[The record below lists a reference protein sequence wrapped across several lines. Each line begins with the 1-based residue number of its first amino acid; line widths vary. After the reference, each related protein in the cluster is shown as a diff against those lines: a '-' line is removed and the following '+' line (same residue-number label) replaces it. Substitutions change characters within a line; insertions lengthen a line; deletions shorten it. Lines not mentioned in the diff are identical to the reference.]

1 MSLHNAIYSRSL
13 ILGYN
18 NKLLCQWLKH
28 ALLCLICCNATNL
41 MAAERLE
48 ADRAGIDRMGVNR
61 MVAPQDPNAQ
71 DAGNGSPSAPYKT
84 LSYAM
89 SQLRPGDHLTIA
101 AGTYRDA
108 LVFPQKPWTR
118 ITAAAIEAANIN
130 SAYLLKNNETVIE
143 GQGTVLI
150 KGSDIVNDW
159 RALGV
164 RRYMKPWAD
173 EPQQVFVDGKPL
185 IQVAGTI
192 FEGFPE
198 KQNHPLLA
206 LHKSQKGIWPG
217 RINGNQDSMP
227 DNSFYYDRTGKTLYI
242 KPALTKLKGH
252 VVEVSTRPILLSGNG
267 VTDIVVKNLTFQH
280 SNTSTNLRA
289 GLILMTGLRISLE
302 NLRVSE
308 ADATGISLMGDDITL
323 RNSSANNCG
332 QLGIKGRGK
341 RMQLIDNETNGNNTR
356 GFNKWWEAGG
366 AKFIGNGGLQDS
378 LISGHKALGNFGD
391 GIWFDWKNRNNTVQ
405 NSLSAYNHGF
415 GIHYEASDR
424 GRIINNVVVAN
435 EQRGIYLP
443 HSSDSIIAYN
453 LVASNGLQGIAIVDE
468 GRRDPDGVFDMSARG
483 NKVFSNIIA
492 WNASPLVLPTKLVDN
507 VSDGN
512 VFIGDADQT
521 KPGLGWVNMFHEEL
535 IKWTTRT
542 SQDRHSINLENTV
555 DDAFNKSL
563 SELSPEPD
571 LAWYQILRNT
581 LKPLA
586 VNPDWPKL
594 TPEITDL
601 RPGPMLQSFGNLKM
615 ATKNSIYQSIMT
627 PSQAKA
633 KAEDSAVARQ
643 GAVDKVSIDLKMA
656 TKNSID
662 KSIMM
667 RRQAEDSAVARQ
679 GAVDKVSIDL

>member
-1 MSLHNAIYSRSL
+1 MFRHNSIDWRSMLFMISSTLVSIPALAI
-13 ILGYN
+13 
-18 NKLLCQWLKH
+18 
-28 ALLCLICCNATNL
+28 
-41 MAAERLE
+41 E
-48 ADRAGIDRMGVNR
+48 R
-61 MVAPQDPNAQ
+61 MVAPQDQNAQ

-89 SQLRPGDHLTIA
+89 SQLRPGDRLIIA

-108 LVFPQKPWTR
+108 LIFPPKPWTR
-118 ITAAAIEAANIN
+118 ITASAIEAANIN

-143 GQGTVLI
+143 GQGKVLI
-150 KGSDIVNDW
+150 KGSDIVDGW
-159 RALGV
+159 RDMSDG
-164 RRYMKPWAD
+164 RYLKPWPD

-185 IQVAGTI
+185 TQVGGTI
-192 FEGFPE
+192 FGGFPD
-198 KQNHPLLA
+198 KQNHYLLP

-217 RINGNQDSMP
+217 RIAGNQDSMP
-227 DNSFYYDRTGKTLYI
+227 DNSFYYDQASKTLYI
-242 KPALTKLKGH
+242 KPALSKLKGH
-252 VVEVSTRPILLSGNG
+252 IVEVSTRPILLSGNG
-267 VTDIVVKNLTFQH
+267 VTDILVKNLAFQH

-289 GLILMTGLRISLE
+289 GLILMTGSRIKLE

-341 RMQLIDNETNGNNTR
+341 RMQLIANETNGNNTR

-378 LISGHKALGNFGD
+378 LVSGHKALGNFGD

-424 GRIINNVVVAN
+424 ARIINNVVVAN

-443 HSSDSIIAYN
+443 HSSDSIVAYN
-453 LVASNGLQGIAIVDE
+453 LVASNDLQGIAIVDE

-492 WNASPLVLPTKLVDN
+492 WNASSLVLPTKLVDN

-512 VFIGDADQT
+512 VFIGDANQT

-542 SQDRHSINLENTV
+542 SQDRHSLNLENAM
-555 DDAFNKSL
+555 DDGFEKSI
-563 SELSPEPD
+563 SEFRAEPD
-571 LAWYQILRNT
+571 LNWYQKLRNT

-586 VNPDWPKL
+586 VNPDWLKL

-615 ATKNSIYQSIMT
+615 ATKNSMDKSIMT
-627 PSQAKA
+627 PSQAKAKA

-643 GAVDKVSIDLKMA
+643 GAVDKVSLDLSM
-656 TKNSID
+656 
-662 KSIMM
+662 
-667 RRQAEDSAVARQ
+667 E
-679 GAVDKVSIDL
+679 